1 MMTDGIVPMGRQGNY
16 EAFKAAHRTAT
27 KHRRNA
33 HVIVCGNEKGG
44 SGKTTTTMH
53 LIIHLMKAGF
63 NVASIDLDARQQ
75 SLTRYIQNRL
85 NWSLRLGVDLE
96 MPTHYRFD
104 MASHDSVA
112 SAQAMDYTAFLG
124 AVQEVEKSHDFVV
137 IDTPGSDSYLMRL
150 AHSMADTLLT
160 PMNDSFVD
168 FDVLGTVDPHSMEI
182 TDFSHYAKMVRE
194 ARRQRFLSD
203 DGLLDWI
210 VVRNRLSSL
219 ASRNQQ
225 NLLGCVTQL
234 SMQLGY
240 RIADGISERVI
251 FREYFP
257 MGLTALDNMDEVNPN
272 GEVRSTTSHLAARE
286 EVSKLVR
293 MLRLPIDDVSRK
305 RAESRKVWME
315 SAHKPV
321 ELPDIFAN

>member
-1 MMTDGIVPMGRQGNY
+1 MGRQGNY
-16 EAFKAAHRTAT
+16 EDFKAARSLAA
-27 KHRRNA
+27 KHKRNA

-63 NVASIDLDARQQ
+63 KVASIDLDARQQ

-85 NWSLRLGVDLE
+85 NWSLRQGVDLE
-96 MPTHYRFD
+96 LPTHYRFD
-104 MASHDSVA
+104 TSSHDSVA
-112 SAQAMDYTAFLG
+112 SAQSMDYTAFVD
-124 AVQEVEKSHDFVV
+124 AVQEVESSHDFVV
-137 IDTPGSDSYLMRL
+137 IDTPGSDNYLMRL

-182 TDFSHYAKMVRE
+182 TDFSHYARMVRE
-194 ARRQRFLSD
+194 ARRQRFLAD
-203 DGLLDWI
+203 DGLLDWV

-219 ASRNQQ
+219 VSRNQQ
-225 NLLGCVTQL
+225 NLLGCVMQL

-240 RIADGISERVI
+240 RVADGISERVI

-257 MGLTALDNMDEVNPN
+257 MGLTALDDMDQVNPE
-272 GEVRSTTSHLAARE
+272 GEVRSTKSHLAARE
-286 EVSKLVR
+286 ELRKLVGV
-293 MLRLPIDDVSRK
+293 LRLPIDDVSRK
-305 RAESRKVWME
+305 RAESRKVWMQT
-315 SAHKPV
+315 ARKPV
-321 ELPDIFAN
+321 ALPDIFAE